1 MITRAFDP
9 LDPSSVINKREG
21 GKVMVVVVSRAR
33 AEFKSALKLIRSK
46 WTLGTRLE
54 EHLSTQVTKLETLSK
69 TRRW

>member
-21 GKVMVVVVSRAR
+21 GKVMVVVSRAR

>member
-1 MITRAFDP
+1 
-9 LDPSSVINKREG
+9 
-21 GKVMVVVVSRAR
+21 MVVVVSRAR

>member
-1 MITRAFDP
+1 M
-9 LDPSSVINKREG
+9 
-21 GKVMVVVVSRAR
+21 VVVSRAR